1 VGSPMMETVDATLAL
16 IAKQP
21 IRAEDVERIIVRI
34 PASGARTVNNRHMP
48 DVNVQYMVSAI
59 LVDGKLT
66 FELAHDYER
75 FENPRVLSL
84 KEKVQLVGDDEMERS
99 GHRFQGL
106 VEVTLKN
113 GQTLREHVI
122 NCRGRPENPM
132 SPEEVDKKA
141 AWLMEPVLGKN
152 NVDQIIASIRRIET
166 IPSIRDL
173 TKLLRVP

>member
-1 VGSPMMETVDATLAL
+1 MEC
-16 IAKQP
+16 
-21 IRAEDVERIIVRI
+21 
-34 PASGARTVNNRHMP
+34 SG
-48 DVNVQYMVSAI
+48 Q
-59 LVDGKLT
+59 
-66 FELAHDYER
+66 
-75 FENPRVLSL
+75 
-84 KEKVQLVGDDEMERS
+84 
-99 GHRFQGL
+99 RFQGL
-106 VEVTLKN
+106 VEITLKN
-113 GQTLREHVI
+113 GQILREHVI